1 MDMIQP
7 NWIWTATGDLSIN
20 GTHLVAQGTSGS
32 VVTGEL
38 TLQLPP
44 NAVPKRHAFIDTDSN
59 DVDATLNIS
68 LHVLQ
73 VYRANLNIIEPV
85 SEVVGEPL
93 SLNVSEPHRFLLFL
107 ENPGNG
113 LDTFQL
119 AASATSA
126 DPSFT
131 PDVSFTYFD
140 PQKTLGALATG
151 IGTVDITLSE
161 ETPAVTPFDI
171 TFTWTSLGG
180 DAVDSTTVAVKTSVR
195 LAPRERRIA
204 ISRRRSLIAL

>member
-20 GTHLVAQGTSGS
+20 GTHLVAQGTPGS
-32 VVTGEL
+32 VVAGEL

-73 VYRANLNIIEPV
+73 VYRANLTIIEPI

-107 ENPGNG
+107 ENPG
-113 LDTFQL
+113 T
-119 AASATSA
+119 ASTPSSLLQAQHLLTHRSHPMFPSPILTLRKRWVPWLPESA
-126 DPSFT
+126 LLISLSRKKRQPLPLRHNVHMDFT
-131 PDVSFTYFD
+131 
-140 PQKTLGALATG
+140 
-151 IGTVDITLSE
+151 
-161 ETPAVTPFDI
+161 
-171 TFTWTSLGG
+171 
-180 DAVDSTTVAVKTSVR
+180 
-195 LAPRERRIA
+195 RR
-204 ISRRRSLIAL
+204 